1 MVQLHGISSI
11 NDDIGTLSN
20 WRIATLFK
28 FFERLGKIKATAS
41 NDEVRYSRK
50 GPDAN
55 RGKAK
60 TIKLK
65 RLIFRRLI

>member
-1 MVQLHGISSI
+1 MTLAHCQIGELPHCLSSLK
-11 NDDIGTLSN
+11 D
-20 WRIATLFK
+20 W
-28 FFERLGKIKATAS
+28 EKIKATAS